1 MNRTLMR
8 ENAFRLLYSLEV
20 QKNKEINIEEQIEL
34 YIESNNITN
43 TEAIEYMK
51 DAILGIE
58 KNKVEIKALID
69 NGKLVSDELMAKLLK
84 EKIGSLGNVKGII
97 FDGFPRTL
105 EQAHMLDEILNEVGM
120 KVNKVIY
127 FDIDKDTAMKR
138 ALGRV
143 TCKDCGEIY
152 NTYFDTF
159 LKEDECSKCGGKL
172 EKRMDDTEEKF
183 SNRFDTYLEKTKP
196 LIDYY
201 TNLNLLET
209 VNCSDSKN
217 NIFNKIKFI
226 IEK

>member
-1 MNRTLMR
+1 MNVVFIAPPAAGKGTQATLLRDNYNFYHISTGDVLR
-8 ENAFRLLYSLEV
+8 EIAE
-20 QKNKEINIEEQIEL
+20 
-34 YIESNNITN
+34 TN
-43 TEAIEYMK
+43 TP
-51 DAILGIE
+51 LGC
-58 KNKVEIKALID
+58 EIKALID

-84 EKIGSLGNVKGII
+84 EKIGSLGKVEGII

-209 VNCSDSKN
+209 VNCSDSKD

>member
-1 MNRTLMR
+1 MNVVFIAPPAAGKGTQATLLRDYYNFYHISTGDVLR
-8 ENAFRLLYSLEV
+8 EIAE
-20 QKNKEINIEEQIEL
+20 
-34 YIESNNITN
+34 TN
-43 TEAIEYMK
+43 TP
-51 DAILGIE
+51 LGC
-58 KNKVEIKALID
+58 EIKALID

-84 EKIGSLGNVKGII
+84 EKICSLGNVKGII

-209 VNCSDSKN
+209 VNCSDSKD

>member
-1 MNRTLMR
+1 MNVVFIAPPAAGKGTQATLLRDYYNFYHISTGDVLR
-8 ENAFRLLYSLEV
+8 EIAE
-20 QKNKEINIEEQIEL
+20 
-34 YIESNNITN
+34 TN
-43 TEAIEYMK
+43 TP
-51 DAILGIE
+51 LGC
-58 KNKVEIKALID
+58 EIKALID

-84 EKIGSLGNVKGII
+84 EKIGSLGNVEGII

-159 LKEDECSKCGGKL
+159 LKEDKCSKCGGKL

-209 VNCSDSKN
+209 VNCSDSKD